1 MGAWTYPG
9 GRDWKSPVLSAR
21 NLMPCLHRKGA
32 PKLLKLLC
40 DRLAV
45 ELPTADA
52 NRLAEAQFECIA
64 NEFGGGLIYIGK
76 RDLLRKRDAEMRA
89 LRAQGVTIGSLA
101 KKFRLTHSRI
111 HAILRNNKA

>member
-1 MGAWTYPG
+1 MGEVAQPRG
-9 GRDWKSPVLSAR
+9 KDRESLVLSDR
-21 NLMPCLHRKGA
+21 NLMPCIHRAGA

-40 DRLAV
+40 ARLAV

-76 RDLLRKRDAEMRA
+76 RGLLRKRDAEMRA
-89 LRAQGVTIGSLA
+89 LRAQGASIGCLA
-101 KKFRLTHSRI
+101 KKYRLTRSRI
-111 HAILRNNKA
+111 HTILRNNKA

>member
-1 MGAWTYPG
+1 
-9 GRDWKSPVLSAR
+9 
-21 NLMPCLHRKGA
+21 MPCLHRKGA

-40 DRLAV
+40 ARLAV

-76 RDLLRKRDAEMRA
+76 RGLLRKRDVEMRA
-89 LRAQGVTIGSLA
+89 LRAQGASIGSLA
-101 KKFRLTHSRI
+101 KKYRLTHSRI